1 MLWKE
6 YNSFISFL
14 YFHRLSVHFHFFLLL
29 YVVLWSCKRDY
40 LYAGIDI
47 FVLYYFIY
55 YHNEETLDC
64 YTTFV
69 LTIQNSY
76 WLEPAH
82 PPPPISPL
90 FAATPQLQK
99 KSISW
104 ILTEYAKWFPQ
115 IRSSGS
121 QIFCKIGALK
131 DWAIFTGKH
140 LCWSLFFIKLQVF
153 SPATL
158 LKRDSNTVVF
168 LWMLWNF
175 YWIIFIE
182 SLFHKIPLLA
192 ASTAQKMKISIKN
205 FFSKCDQILGFPR
218 IWSHLLKKL
227 SMENFIFCAVFWRN
241 HLLYTSY

>member
-1 MLWKE
+1 M
-6 YNSFISFL
+6 
-14 YFHRLSVHFHFFLLL
+14 
-29 YVVLWSCKRDY
+29 
-40 LYAGIDI
+40 
-47 FVLYYFIY
+47 
-55 YHNEETLDC
+55 DC

-69 LTIQNSY
+69 LTVQNSY

-82 PPPPISPL
+82 PPPPIRPL

-175 YWIIFIE
+175 YWVIFIE

-192 ASTAQKMKISIKN
+192 ASTAQKMKISLRISSVNATK
-205 FFSKCDQILGFPR
+205 SLVSGGFGH
-218 IWSHLLKKL
+218 IY
-227 SMENFIFCAVFWRN
+227 WRN
-241 HLLYTSY
+241 YQWKTSFFVQCSEEIIFL